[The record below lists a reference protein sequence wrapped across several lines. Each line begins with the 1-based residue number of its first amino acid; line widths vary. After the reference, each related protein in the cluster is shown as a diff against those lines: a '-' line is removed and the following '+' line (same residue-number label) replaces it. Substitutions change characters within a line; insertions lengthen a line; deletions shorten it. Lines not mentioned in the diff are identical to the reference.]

1 MQDSEKKED
10 KKMPVVIEISELE
23 NVSGG
28 AATPIQPLTP
38 TLVASRCPPTP
49 PALTTKLTVTGNGP
63 IQGF

>member
-38 TLVASRCPPTP
+38 TLVASRCPPP